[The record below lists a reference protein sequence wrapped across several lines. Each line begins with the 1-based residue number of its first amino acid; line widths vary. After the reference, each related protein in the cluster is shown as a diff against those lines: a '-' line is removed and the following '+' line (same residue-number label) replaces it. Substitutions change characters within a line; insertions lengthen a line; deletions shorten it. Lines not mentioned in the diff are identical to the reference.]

1 MTLALMFLA
10 MLALGILLLGR
21 VSRVSRAED
30 DGINAR
36 VRKITGAPRVLRDD
50 SSLGLYC
57 ELGPELEPE
66 LEWLRRTKGK
76 GLGRGIGRGDSDAS

>member
-21 VSRVSRAED
+21 VSRISRAED

-57 ELGPELEPE
+57 ELEPE
-66 LEWLRRTKGK
+66 SSAREMSIKRKVEVSNG
-76 GLGRGIGRGDSDAS
+76 